1 VKGKGDR
8 LVVTFYGNYKERHK
22 NAVMEMMQ
30 KIDETERNVPIPWL
44 GNRIIEVRFK

>member
-22 NAVMEMMQ
+22 NAVLKMMQ

-44 GNRIIEVRFK
+44 GNRKVEVRFK